1 MMEECFWK
9 EGDHNAG
16 RGMIQYINMA
26 GWGSRSRSCQLGKGG
41 TRERERTRGTNP
53 ETKK

>member
-16 RGMIQYINMA
+16 RGMIQYINMY
-26 GWGSRSRSCQLGKGG
+26 GG
-41 TRERERTRGTNP
+41 MGIATVPVEEPTNP
-53 ETKK
+53 ETKKSFF